1 MKPTERHISMVH
13 PKSFDRLF
21 EKEIPKHDTYEE
33 AFNSLNQ
40 EYIEVFG
47 ECRYKNYESYR
58 KAREQRIKFRPA

>member
-1 MKPTERHISMVH
+1 MKANQRHILMVH

-21 EKEIPKHDTYEE
+21 EKEIANHDTYED
-33 AFNSLNQ
+33 AFNCLNE

-58 KAREQRIKFRPA
+58 KAREQRIKFRTS